1 MTAVWQRD
9 DTRLIVR
16 QKGGWIW
23 ILRLLF
29 GVPLLAL
36 GTLFLWY
43 AVSEPV
49 HRFFEGG
56 WSAVLGWLPSTF
68 FALLFAASMA
78 PLGWWMVMSRF
89 LVILDP
95 ANRQVLEV
103 KDWRLGRMGTK
114 HDLGDYRKVSVECDY
129 LLSVKESRTAGNT
142 LVNYVRLL
150 PRQRQATPFQVAFF
164 PQSERTQPEELG
176 RLVAGLLGLPLA
188 VNLDEIAQ
196 PRAGDDD

>member
-1 MTAVWQRD
+1 MTCVWRRE
-9 DTRLIVR
+9 DTRLIVQ

-29 GVPLLAL
+29 GLPLLVL

-68 FALLFAASMA
+68 FALLFSVSMA
-78 PLGWWMVMSRF
+78 PLGWWMVMSRT

-95 ANRQVLEV
+95 ANRQVLVV
-103 KDWRLGRMGTK
+103 KDWRLGRLATK
-114 HDLGDYRKVSVECDY
+114 HDLTDYRKVSVECDY
-129 LLSVKESRTAGNT
+129 LLSVRESRSAGNT
-142 LVNYVRLL
+142 LANYVRLL
-150 PRQRQATPFQVAFF
+150 PRDRRTAALQIAFF
-164 PQSERTQPEELG
+164 PQSERSQPEELG
-176 RLVAGLLGLPLA
+176 RLAAELLSLPLS
-188 VNLDEIAQ
+188 VNLDEIARH
-196 PRAGDDD
+196 RADDED

>member
-1 MTAVWQRD
+1 MTSVWRRE
-9 DTRLIVR
+9 DTRLIVQ

-29 GVPLLAL
+29 GLPLLVL

-68 FALLFAASMA
+68 FALLFSVSMA
-78 PLGWWMVMSRF
+78 PLGWWMVMSRT

-95 ANRQVLEV
+95 ANRQLLVV
-103 KDWRLGRMGTK
+103 KDWRLGRLATK
-114 HDLGDYRKVSVECDY
+114 HDLTDFRKVSVECDY
-129 LLSVKESRTAGNT
+129 LLSVRESRSAGTT
-142 LVNYVRLL
+142 LANYVRLL
-150 PRQRQATPFQVAFF
+150 PRDRRAAALQIAFF
-164 PQSERTQPEELG
+164 PQSERSQPEELG
-176 RLVAGLLGLPLA
+176 RLAADLLSLPLS
-188 VNLDEIAQ
+188 VNLDEIARH
-196 PRAGDDD
+196 PADDED